1 MGDFLHTQ
9 AFLNAGQVVEVTLD
23 TQANVMILDQSNFSC
38 YQHGMAFRYYGGLA
52 TRSPIRIPVPHTGNW
67 NVVIDLGGGS
77 GSVRHSIRI
86 LN

>member
-23 TQANVMILDQSNFSC
+23 TQANVMILDQSNFSF
-38 YQHGMAFRYYGGLA
+38 YQNGMAYHYHGGLA

-67 NVVIDLGGGS
+67 NVVIDLGGES
-77 GSVRHSIRI
+77 GFIRHSIRF